1 MNPFEYR
8 EQVAAIVGYDKRTV
22 DEVRAAQEARR
33 AEAQSEARMRARG
46 MGRKGPSGPP
56 KPPPAPTSYDAIP
69 KGVLDQLKALRSHG
83 GVKE

>member
-22 DEVRAAQEARR
+22 DEVRAAQ
-33 AEAQSEARMRARG
+33 SEARMRARG
-46 MGRKGPSGPP
+46 MGGKGPKGPP
-56 KPPPAPTSYDAIP
+56 EPPPAPTDYEAIP
-69 KGVLDQLKALRSHG
+69 QGVLDQLKALRSHG